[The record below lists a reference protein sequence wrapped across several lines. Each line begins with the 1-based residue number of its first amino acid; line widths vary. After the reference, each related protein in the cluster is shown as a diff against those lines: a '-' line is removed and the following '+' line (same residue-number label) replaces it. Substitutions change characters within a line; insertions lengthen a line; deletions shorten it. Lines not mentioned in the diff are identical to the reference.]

1 MPGSRAV
8 SEQQVR
14 HMAYWRGMQLRW
26 AGGGRFSLSDG
37 KGTVARGLFEQAAH
51 LAAQQDRADA

>member
-37 KGTVARGLFEQAAH
+37 KGTVARGLTLAQAEAF
-51 LAAQQDRADA
+51 LSRIREC